1 MCFGKLDITWG
12 WSINPLSHCFNIWLS
27 QDIVKYSLSGLL
39 SSSRVRVWISNHLG
53 QSVENF
59 GVLKIDNLRWTVELD
74 SCPQILKGLLN
85 TLCRFLMGELG
96 NGEVNEIVCGVNAIV
111 DVIPQLVPE
120 HRAGKRILDFVEIKL
135 ERSERTVIES
145 NFSVSMIS
153 MVNLIS
159 FDRSTNVYLNF
170 VEFL

>member
-59 GVLKIDNLRWTVELD
+59 RVLHINYRSWAIELD
-74 SCPQILKGLLN
+74 GCPQILKGLLN
-85 TLCRFLMGELG
+85 TLCGFLFGELC

-120 HRAGKRILDFVEIKL
+120 HRAGKRILNFVEIKF
-135 ERSERTVIES
+135 ERSECVVIES
-145 NFSVSMIS
+145 YFSVSMIS